1 MSEQLTRN
9 YLIDVVNGRTT
20 SKEQERQFVS
30 TGGKLSEVKTGS
42 QVLVD
47 AIIEERTHQYASVQ
61 ETARLLLDL
70 MSQSKWTKNSTR
82 ISSSRHGA
90 SKTVIYASM
99 LSGQNLHAL
108 SVRLPNRRKLRRE
121 NLWVL
126 I

>member
-1 MSEQLTRN
+1 M
-9 YLIDVVNGRTT
+9 NGRTT
-20 SKEQERQFVS
+20 SKEQERQIVS

-42 QVLVD
+42 QVFLTPSLKKGPISTRDGTAAFGPYVTVKVD
-47 AIIEERTHQYASVQ
+47 R
-61 ETARLLLDL
+61 
-70 MSQSKWTKNSTR
+70 KNSTR

-90 SKTVIYASM
+90 SKTVIYVSM